1 MKKIIRIT
9 FVCMAVYVLN
19 SCNTYKRLG
28 YLQDMEPGIEYS
40 MPSQPEAVIT
50 KGDRLNIYVTC
61 SSPELAAPFNV
72 LNGVYEQGEVP
83 GSGVRV
89 SKEDASD
96 MGGFEVD
103 DNGNIEYPILGT
115 LHVEGLT
122 LKELKEQISN
132 RIMEGKF
139 IKEPIVRASFANFRI
154 IVLGE
159 DNKENV
165 YDVPDGKM
173 NIFEALA
180 KSGDLTE
187 DAVRDE
193 VWVIRTREG
202 NRQLYT
208 INLKTKDCYY
218 SPAFYLQQNDM
229 IYVKPMNQKF
239 DSKVNNNW
247 TVTSSII
254 SSVAV
259 AVNLLLWGMRINK

>member
-1 MKKIIRIT
+1 MNRIIGIA
-9 FVCMAVYVLN
+9 FFFMALMAIS
-19 SCNTYKRLG
+19 SCSAYKRLG

-40 MPSQPEAVIT
+40 MPVQPEAVIT
-50 KGDRLNIYVTC
+50 KGDRLNIFVTC
-61 SSPELAAPFNV
+61 SNPELAAPFNV
-72 LNGVYEQGEVP
+72 LNGVYDQEEVP

-96 MGGFEVD
+96 LGGFEV
-103 DNGNIEYPILGT
+103 NEKGNIEYPILGE
-115 LHVEGLT
+115 LHVEGLN
-122 LKELKEQISN
+122 LKELKDMISG
-132 RIMEGKF
+132 RIIDGKF
-139 IKEPIVRASFANFRI
+139 IKEPLVRANFANFKI

-229 IYVKPMNQKF
+229 IYVKPRNQKF
-239 DSKVNNNW
+239 DRQVSNRLSVVS
-247 TVTSSII
+247 TVL
-254 SSVAV
+254 SSVAI
-259 AVNLLLWGMRINK
+259 AFNIFFWGSNLAR